1 MIFVERWITYM
12 SGKNRTL
19 FVRVVCIILAVLMFV
34 SVFYSAL
41 YSCIG

>member
-1 MIFVERWITYM
+1 M

-19 FVRVVCIILAVLMFV
+19 FIRIMCIVLAALMFV

-41 YSCIG
+41 YSCTA